1 MINFLKKKKKNRMK
15 RIKKIA
21 IAALLLLITT
31 AFTALQSDYFEV
43 AKQLEIYTTLFKEL
57 NMYYIDE
64 TNPAQL
70 TETAIDNMLKDLD
83 PYTQFYDEQGVE
95 KARIDA
101 AGDHGGIGAETQ
113 IIDKKL
119 IIVEPYEGLSADKAD
134 LKAGDEII
142 MINDV
147 NVQENAIEDAFFLLD
162 GTPKSTVKLQVKRG
176 SEVFEKVLTREKTDV
191 DPVPYHHM
199 IDDEVGYISFI
210 KFNDMASSRVKEA
223 FEDLKAQ
230 GMKKLILDVRGNPG
244 GLLNEAVEITN
255 YFIPKEEVVVT
266 TKAKI
271 KKWSDIYKTKRDPL
285 DLEIPIVVLIDGR
298 SASASE
304 ILAGSLQ
311 DMDRAVIVGERS
323 FGKGLVQRYRKLT
336 YGTQLKLT
344 ISKYYTPSGRCIQ
357 ELDYT
362 HRDEDG
368 NIPKFS
374 DKKRNPFKTK
384 NGRTVYDGGGIE
396 PDIKLNDIERTEATK
411 SLFNSNA
418 IFNYATDFYYAHKEI
433 ASSKD
438 FRFTDADY
446 QDFINALNSGK
457 VNFKTETEK
466 ELEKI
471 VQVSEIEN
479 FKSGLEKEYSTLSA
493 KIKSEKIKALT
504 VNKNEIIENLTNE
517 IVKRYYYKKGE
528 YIHKVYNDK
537 SILRATEILKDTN
550 KYQNILK

>member
-1 MINFLKKKKKNRMK
+1 MKK
-15 RIKKIA
+15 IKKLA

-70 TETAIDNMLKDLD
+70 TETAIDNMLKELD

-119 IIVEPYEGLSADKAD
+119 IIVEPYEGLSADKAG
-134 LKAGDEII
+134 LKSGDEII

-176 SEVFEKVLTREKTDV
+176 NELFEKVLTREKTDV

>member
-1 MINFLKKKKKNRMK
+1 MK

-119 IIVEPYEGLSADKAD
+119 IIVEPYEGLSADKAG

-147 NVQENAIEDAFFLLD
+147 SVQENAIEDAFFLLD
-162 GTPKSTVKLQVKRG
+162 GTPKSTVRLQVKRG
-176 SEVFEKVLTREKTDV
+176 NEVFEKVLTREKTDV

-255 YFIPKEEVVVT
+255 YFIPKDEVVVT

-311 DMDRAVIVGERS
+311 DVDRAVIVGERS

-411 SLFNSNA
+411 NLFNSSA

-438 FRFTDADY
+438 FKFTDADY

-457 VNFKTETEK
+457 INFKTETEK

-471 VQVSEIEN
+471 VQVSENEN
-479 FKSGLEKEYSTLSA
+479 FKSGLEKEYGTLSA
-493 KIKSEKIKALT
+493 KIKSEKIKALGI
-504 VNKNEIIENLTNE
+504 NKNEIIENLTNE